1 MQLDIYKN
9 KKSVKPFT
17 SWRSEADM
25 FNFLEENTDIAK
37 ICQKIK
43 ETGDKS
49 GKDAL
54 PGMMPMGN
62 VGDLTRKKENC
73 EPTGLVMID
82 IDPPC
87 PPVEGG
93 KGHAGCAEI
102 EKSHAE
108 WMKGVS
114 QHFEERKEELER
126 MGVRLVHI
134 TPSGWGLRLLVCCHA
149 EGMEATIGHCV
160 EALELE
166 KFGHI
171 DPACKD
177 LSRLSYLVPAD
188 YILYTKDL
196 FADVPQVSIDAMK
209 VYKSTGTMEKH
220 RNTQTDVAEV
230 LKSDEELKDFE
241 YNGKKVAE
249 LVREYLDVTG
259 GDPQEGMRHST
270 YNNLIVQFR
279 NLVNNDPKILH
290 AVLPMFGNSVEETWG
305 QCVSLC
311 SSNRTTRLE
320 RNVYFFLKDRGY
332 LLERTAPERPEL
344 QEPEEEQLPAMPKL
358 PPVFRQ
364 FVNAAPEDF
373 KIPTV
378 VALLPILG
386 TLTSHLRADYFDGKE
401 QSTEFISLLFAPPSS
416 GKAFIGR
423 FQWLMQ
429 NIRDRDTLS
438 NMREEIYA
446 ATERKR
452 SANDRGEEAPKV
464 SVRIVK
470 PIISIPELLTKMRDN
485 HGHHMYIE
493 VEELDTFSKGNRSAG
508 GDKSDLWRVTWDNGF
523 YGQYF
528 KSKNTFKGE
537 TQMFLNLLIT
547 STQDQIDRFFKN
559 VEDGLV
565 TRFSVCPIQNQQ
577 YARYVP
583 WKSIPKNEVLQIK
596 NILNRLDSK
605 VYKMPLKFDMAELC
619 DIKTEDFDS
628 LVPWQYEFHDPEKID
643 LSYIYPTLLDWLE
656 GERVKSALTLNPA
669 RDVFRRRAAVK
680 GFRLALLCHG
690 LYNNVGKKEKEV
702 ITEFVKWFCSVD
714 LHNSLYQF
722 GERYNELQDKT
733 VAKKIPHNKVFDKL
747 GETFSKNDVRMA
759 LQKIGRKT
767 PLKVVLSLWK
777 TNGII
782 QQEGDNYKKL
792 KKT

>member
-73 EPTGLVMID
+73 EPTGLVMLD
-82 IDPPC
+82 IDNADPLC
-87 PPVEGG
+87 P
-93 KGHAGCAEI
+93 KGHLTHNGE
-102 EKSHAE
+102 SHAE

-114 QHFEERKEELER
+114 QHFEEKKEELER

-241 YNGKKVAE
+241 YKGKKVAE

-656 GERVKSALTLNPA
+656 EERVKSALTLNPA

-714 LHNSLYQF
+714 LYNSLYQF

>member
-1 MQLDIYKN
+1 
-9 KKSVKPFT
+9 
-17 SWRSEADM
+17 M

-73 EPTGLVMID
+73 EPTGLVMLD
-82 IDPPC
+82 IDNADPLC
-87 PPVEGG
+87 P
-93 KGHAGCAEI
+93 KGHLTHNGE
-102 EKSHAE
+102 SHAE

-114 QHFEERKEELER
+114 QHFEEKKEELER

-656 GERVKSALTLNPA
+656 EERVKSALTLNPA

-714 LHNSLYQF
+714 LYNSLYQF

>member
-73 EPTGLVMID
+73 EPTGLVMLD
-82 IDPPC
+82 IDNADPLC
-87 PPVEGG
+87 P
-93 KGHAGCAEI
+93 KGHLTHNGE
-102 EKSHAE
+102 SHAE

-114 QHFEERKEELER
+114 QHFEEKKEELER

-656 GERVKSALTLNPA
+656 EERVKSALTLNPA

-714 LHNSLYQF
+714 LYNSLYQF

>member
-1 MQLDIYKN
+1 
-9 KKSVKPFT
+9 
-17 SWRSEADM
+17 M

-73 EPTGLVMID
+73 EPTGLVMLD
-82 IDPPC
+82 IDNADPLC
-87 PPVEGG
+87 P
-93 KGHAGCAEI
+93 KGHLTHNGE
-102 EKSHAE
+102 SHAE

-114 QHFEERKEELER
+114 QHFEEKKEELER

-241 YNGKKVAE
+241 YKGKKVAE

-656 GERVKSALTLNPA
+656 EERVKSALTLNPA

-714 LHNSLYQF
+714 LYNSLYQF

>member
-1 MQLDIYKN
+1 MQIDIYKN
-9 KKSVKPFT
+9 NKSVKPFT

-49 GKDAL
+49 GKEGL

-93 KGHAGCAEI
+93 KDHAGCAEI
-102 EKSHAE
+102 EKIHAE
-108 WMKGVS
+108 WEADIS
-114 QHFEERKEELER
+114 RHFEEKKEELER

-188 YILYTKDL
+188 YILYTNHL
-196 FADVPQVSIDAMK
+196 FDDVPQVSIDAMK

-230 LKSDEELKDFE
+230 MKSDEENKDVE
-241 YNGKKVAE
+241 YNGHKVSD
-249 LVREYLDVTG
+249 LVREYLDATG
-259 GDPQEGMRHST
+259 GDPEEGQRHTT
-270 YNNLIVQFR
+270 YNNLVVQFR

-290 AVLPMFGNSVEETWG
+290 AVLPSFGNTVEETWA
-305 QCVSLC
+305 QCVGLC
-311 SSNRTTRLE
+311 ASNRTTRLE
-320 RNVYFFLKDRGY
+320 KNLYFFLKDRGY
-332 LLERTAPERPEL
+332 LLERATPEA
-344 QEPEEEQLPAMPKL
+344 PEEELEDEKLPPMPKL

-373 KIPTV
+373 KIPTI

-386 TLTSHLRADYFDGKE
+386 TLTSYLRADYFDDSE
-401 QSTEFISLLFAPPSS
+401 QSTEFISLVFAPPSS
-416 GKAFIGR
+416 GKAFINR
-423 FQWLMQ
+423 FLWLMG
-429 NIRDRDTLS
+429 NITERDKLS
-438 NMREEIYA
+438 NMREEIWA
-446 ATERKR
+446 STDRRK
-452 SANDRGEEAPKV
+452 SAQDKGEEQPRV

-470 PIISIPELLTKMRDN
+470 PLISVPELLTKMRDN
-485 HGHHMYIE
+485 HGHHMFIFA
-493 VEELDTFSKGNRSAG
+493 EELDTFNKGNRTTG
-508 GDKSDLWRVTWDNGF
+508 GDKSDLWRVTWDNGT
-523 YGQYF
+523 YGQYY
-528 KSKNTFKGE
+528 KSTNTFKGE
-537 TQMFLNLLIT
+537 VRMYLNLLFT

-565 TRFSVCPIQNQQ
+565 TRFSVCPVRNQQ
-577 YARYVP
+577 YAPYSP
-583 WKSIPKNEVLQIK
+583 WKKIPAKDMLQIK
-596 NILNRLDSK
+596 NILTRLDAKAYK
-605 VYKMPLKFDMAELC
+605 VPLKVDWADLEALSN
-619 DIKTEDFDS
+619 EDFVKMG
-628 LVPWQYEFHDPEKID
+628 LWQYEFQEPEKVN
-643 LSYIYPTLLDWLE
+643 LNYMFKPLLDWLE
-656 GERVKSALTLNPA
+656 EERVRAALTLNPA

-680 GFRLALLCHG
+680 GFRLALMCHG
-690 LYNNVGKKEKEV
+690 LYQNVGKKEQQV
-702 ITEFVKWFCSVD
+702 IIDFVKWFCAVD
-714 LHNSLYQF
+714 LENSLYQF
-722 GERYNELQDKT
+722 GQRYNELQDKA
-733 VAKKIPHNKVFDKL
+733 VAKKVPRSKVFDKL
-747 GETFSKNDVRMA
+747 PETFDKNEVRIK
-759 LQKIGRKT
+759 LQREGVRSSVKQVIYLWHQSGLIEKHGDTFKKI
-767 PLKVVLSLWK
+767 
-777 TNGII
+777 
-782 QQEGDNYKKL
+782 KKS
-792 KKT
+792 

>member
-1 MQLDIYKN
+1 MQIDIYGSMR
-9 KKSVKPFT
+9 SVRPIT
-17 SWRSEADM
+17 SWRSKADM
-25 FNFLEENTDIAK
+25 YNYLEENKK
-37 ICQKIK
+37 IVEVCAAIK
-43 ETGDKS
+43 ETGDKTKKE
-49 GKDAL
+49 GL
-54 PGMMPMGN
+54 PAMMPMGL
-62 VGDLTRKKENC
+62 VGDRTRKKENC
-73 EPTGLVMID
+73 TPTGLVMLD
-82 IDPPC
+82 IDNADPLC
-87 PPVEGG
+87 P
-93 KGHAGCAEI
+93 KGYLPHNGE
-102 EKSHAE
+102 SHAE

-160 EALELE
+160 EALGLAQ
-166 KFGHI
+166 FGKV

-188 YILYTKDL
+188 YILYEKGL
-196 FADVPQVSIDAMK
+196 FDEVPAVSVEAMK
-209 VYKSTGTMEKH
+209 KVMATGTIEK
-220 RNTQTDVAEV
+220 NKNVQLKVGDV
-230 LKSDEELKDFE
+230 LKSDEEYKDYE
-241 YNGKKVAE
+241 YNGKKVAD

-259 GDPQEGMRHST
+259 GDPEEGMRHST

-332 LLERTAPERPEL
+332 LLERTAPERPEM
-344 QEPEEEQLPAMPKL
+344 QEPEEEQLPPMPKL

-378 VALLPILG
+378 VALLPVLG
-386 TLTSHLRADYFDGKE
+386 TLTSYLRADYFDDKE

-416 GKAFIGR
+416 GKEFIKR
-423 FQWLMQ
+423 FHWLLQ
-429 NIRDRDTLS
+429 NIKERDQLANR
-438 NMREEIYA
+438 REEIYA
-446 ATERKR
+446 ASDRKK
-452 SANDRGEEAPKV
+452 SANERGQDAPKV

-493 VEELDTFSKGNRSAG
+493 VEELDTFAKGNRSAG
-508 GDKSDLWRVTWDNGF
+508 GDKSDLWRVTWDNGT

-528 KSKNTFKGE
+528 KSTNTFKGE
-537 TQMFLNLLIT
+537 AQMFLNMLMT

-565 TRFSVCPIQNQQ
+565 TRFSVCPILNQQ
-577 YARYVP
+577 YARFTP
-583 WKSIPKNEVLQIK
+583 WKPIPKNEVLQIK
-596 NILNRLDSK
+596 NILNRLDAK
-605 VYKMPLKFDMAELC
+605 VYKEPLKFDQTDLM
-619 DIKTEDFDS
+619 DIKAEDFDQV
-628 LVPWQYEFHDPEKID
+628 VPWQYEFHEPEKID
-643 LSYIYPTLLDWLE
+643 LSYIYPTLLEWLE
-656 GERVKSALTLNPA
+656 EERVKSAITLNPA

-690 LYNNVGKKEKEV
+690 LYANVGKREQAV
-702 ITEFVKWFCSVD
+702 IIDFVKWFCSVD
-714 LHNSLYQF
+714 LYNSLYQF
-722 GERYNELQDKT
+722 GERYNELQDKA
-733 VAKKIPHNKVFDKL
+733 VAKRIPHNKVFDKL
-747 GETFSKNDVRMA
+747 SETFSRTDVRLM
-759 LQKIGRKT
+759 LQKIGMKT

-777 TNGII
+777 TNGLIMK
-782 QQEGDNYKKL
+782 EGDNYVKL
-792 KKT
+792 KKA

>member
-25 FNFLEENTDIAK
+25 FNFLEENTDIAE

-49 GKDAL
+49 GKEGL

-73 EPTGLVMID
+73 EPTGLVMLD
-82 IDPPC
+82 IDNADPLC
-87 PPVEGG
+87 P
-93 KGHAGCAEI
+93 KGHLTHNGE
-102 EKSHAE
+102 SHAE

-114 QHFEERKEELER
+114 QHFEEKKEELER

-656 GERVKSALTLNPA
+656 EERVKSALTLNPA

-702 ITEFVKWFCSVD
+702 ITEFVRWFCSVD
-714 LHNSLYQF
+714 LYNSLYQF